1 MSSIMRIASG
11 IVVFGA
17 AILPAFGQ
25 VSCTTTPR
33 AELYAAVGPKL
44 VQYDLDLDA
53 ATLTERGSVTV
64 PENIQE
70 ATVLKAAPSQEYLY
84 AAWSDGGPVNNV
96 IPPGPHRHH
105 GISAFRVDPASGA
118 LLAQGAPAMLPARP
132 VFITTDTSGTHVL
145 TAHPIPSS
153 INVIKIM
160 PDGSLGAIVPQPAG
174 LDFGI
179 FAHQAHADPSGKT
192 ILLTTRG
199 NAPTAKTPEDPG
211 AIKVLS
217 YKDGILGNLQS
228 IAPGKGLDYQVRHF
242 DFDPSGRWVYADL
255 EKQSRIH
262 VYRRMQDGTLGAE
275 PLFVRSTLM
284 KTTPVGTGQASSI
297 HVHPNGKFVYVANR
311 SVDGQGENSIAVFS
325 INQKTGEPTL
335 IQSIATRGIEART
348 FTLDSCGKIL
358 AVGNIQEG
366 TIRSDAGTVITVPG
380 GIVLFR
386 IGADGRLEFAQKYDM
401 ETTPEKSLF
410 WVGSATLP

>member
-1 MSSIMRIASG
+1 MSAIIRIASR
-11 IVVFGA
+11 IVFLGT

-25 VSCTTTPR
+25 VSCTTAPR
-33 AELYAAVGPKL
+33 TELYAAVGPKL

-53 ATLTERGSVTV
+53 ATLTQRGSVTV

-105 GISAFRVDPASGA
+105 GISAFRIDPASGA
-118 LLAQGAPAMLPARP
+118 LIAHGVPAMLPARP

-153 INVIKIM
+153 INVVKIM
-160 PDGSLGAIVPQPAG
+160 SNGTLGAIVPQPES
-174 LDFGI
+174 LDFGV
-179 FAHQAHADPSGKT
+179 FGHQVRADPSGKT

-199 NAPTAKTPEDPG
+199 NPPTAKTPEDPG
-211 AIKVLS
+211 AIKIFS

-228 IAPGKGLDYQVRHF
+228 IAPGGGLNYQVRHL

-262 VYRRMQDGTLGAE
+262 VYRRMADGTLSAE

-284 KTTPVGTGQASSI
+284 KTTPAGTGQTSSI
-297 HVHPNGKFVYVANR
+297 HVNPNGKFVYVANR
-311 SVDGQGENSIAVFS
+311 TVDGRGENSIAVFS
-325 INQKTGEPTL
+325 IDQRTGEPTL
-335 IQSIATRGIEART
+335 IQSIATRGVEART

-358 AVGNIQEG
+358 AVGNQQEG
-366 TIRSDAGTVITVPG
+366 TIQDNAGTVTTVPG
-380 GIVLFR
+380 SIALFR
-386 IGADGRLEFAQKYDM
+386 IGSDGRLEFARKYDV
-401 ETTPEKSLF
+401 ETTPERALF
-410 WVGSATLP
+410 WVRAVTLP